1 MQFYYN
7 VTLMK
12 HHLDNWLRSLRNVK
26 ILCVGDVMLD
36 QYVYG
41 DVDRVSPEAPIPVLN
56 INTRSYVV
64 GGAGN
69 VACNISAIGG
79 MANLVAVTGDDL
91 AGSQINNLLDD
102 DQGVINSLIVGNDY
116 PTTVKTRYVADGQH
130 LLRVDDESIDIYSAQ
145 FLDRIFSTVESLLGQ
160 ELPGAIVLSDYGKG
174 VLSSTVTKN
183 IITVAKLLNIPVVI
197 DPKGT
202 DYSKYHGADILTP
215 NRKELSESSLL
226 PTRTSDQIVAAA
238 ENLIDRFA
246 IGSVLVTRGKEG
258 MSLITSNS
266 APLHL
271 PALAREIFDV
281 SGAGDTVAAVM
292 AAGIAAGMKS
302 AEAAELANVAAGIV
316 VGKIGTAVVRNID
329 LFHALSG
336 TASEEK
342 NIIDKNQLNKRITE
356 WRSRGL
362 SIGFTNGCFDLMHPG
377 HISLLEQA
385 KSECD
390 KLIIGLNSDDSVS
403 RLKGEGRPVQN
414 AVARGLVLASL
425 SSVDAVVVFD
435 DDTPIDLIK
444 LMRPDVLVKGA
455 DYLMEDVV
463 GGEFVSSYGGR
474 IVLADLIDG
483 YSTTETIAR
492 LLC

>member
-1 MQFYYN
+1 
-7 VTLMK
+7 
-12 HHLDNWLRSLRNVK
+12 
-26 ILCVGDVMLD
+26 MLD

-56 INTRSYVV
+56 INSRSYVV

-79 MANLVAVTGDDL
+79 VANLVAVIGDDL
-91 AGSQINNLLDD
+91 AGSQINNLLDETERA
-102 DQGVINSLIVGNDY
+102 VASLIVGSDY
-116 PTTVKTRYVADGQH
+116 PTTVKTRFVADGQH
-130 LLRVDDESIDIYSAQ
+130 LLRVDEELIDIYSTQ
-145 FLDRIFSTVESLLGQ
+145 FLEVVFSTVKSLLDQ
-160 ELPGAIVLSDYGKG
+160 KPPGVIVLSDYGKG
-174 VLSSTVTKN
+174 VLSETVVRK
-183 IITVAKLLNIPVVI
+183 IIKAAKVLNIPVII

-202 DYSKYHGADILTP
+202 DYSKYYGADILTP
-215 NRKELSESSLL
+215 NRKELSESTRLS
-226 PTRTSDQIVAAA
+226 TRTSDEIVIAA
-238 ENLIDRFA
+238 EKLIELFA
-246 IGSVLVTRGKEG
+246 VGSVLVTRGKEG

-281 SGAGDTVAAVM
+281 SGAGDTLVAVM
-292 AAGIAAGMKS
+292 AAGVAAGMNA
-302 AEAAELANVAAGIV
+302 AEAAELANISAGIV

-336 TASEEK
+336 TVSEEK
-342 NIIDKNQLNKRITE
+342 NLIDKDQLNKKITE

-390 KLIIGLNSDDSVS
+390 RLVIGLNSDDSVA

-414 AVARGLVLASL
+414 AVARGRVLASL
-425 SSVDAVVVFD
+425 SSVDAVVVFE
-435 DDTPIDLIK
+435 DDTPMDLIR

-455 DYLMEDVV
+455 DYSIEDVV
-463 GGEFVSSYGGR
+463 GGEFVCTYGGR
-474 IVLADLIDG
+474 IVLAELIEG

-492 LLC
+492 LMC

>member
-1 MQFYYN
+1 
-7 VTLMK
+7 MK
-12 HHLDNWLRSLRNVK
+12 HHLDNWLRSLRNINV
-26 ILCVGDVMLD
+26 LCVGDVILD

-56 INTRSYVV
+56 INSRSYVV

-79 MANLVAVTGDDL
+79 VANLVAVTGDDL

-102 DQGVINSLIVGNDY
+102 DAGVINNLISGSDY
-116 PTTVKTRYVADGQH
+116 PTTVKTRFVADGQH
-130 LLRVDDESIDIYSAQ
+130 LLRVDDEVIDVYSTQ
-145 FLDRIFSTVESLLGQ
+145 FLENIFSTVESLLDQGP
-160 ELPGAIVLSDYGKG
+160 PGVIVLSDYGKG
-174 VLSSTVTKN
+174 VLSETVTRN
-183 IITVAKLLNIPVVI
+183 IIKAAKVLNIPVVI

-202 DYSKYHGADILTP
+202 NYSKYYGADILTP

-226 PTRTSDQIVAAA
+226 PTRTSDEIVSAA
-238 ENLIDRFA
+238 EKLIDQFA

-258 MSLITSNS
+258 MSLIKPNCT
-266 APLHL
+266 PLHL

-281 SGAGDTVAAVM
+281 SGAGDTVVAVM
-292 AAGIAAGMKS
+292 AAGVAAGMEA
-302 AEAAELANVAAGIV
+302 AEAAELANIAAGLV

-329 LFHALSG
+329 LLHALNG
-336 TASEEK
+336 TVSVEK
-342 NIIDKNQLNKRITE
+342 NIIDKNQLNKKITE

-362 SIGFTNGCFDLMHPG
+362 LIGFTNGCFDLMHPG

-390 KLIIGLNSDDSVS
+390 RLIIGLNSDESVT

-414 AVARGLVLASL
+414 AVARALVLASL
-425 SSVDAVVVFD
+425 SSVDAVVIFD

-455 DYLMEDVV
+455 DYLLADVV
-463 GGEFVSSYGGR
+463 GGEFVCSYGGR

>member
-1 MQFYYN
+1 
-7 VTLMK
+7 MK
-12 HHLDNWLRSLRNVK
+12 HHLDNWLRSLRNINV
-26 ILCVGDVMLD
+26 LCVGDVILD

-56 INTRSYVV
+56 INSRSYVV

-79 MANLVAVTGDDL
+79 VANLVAVTGDDL
-91 AGSQINNLLDD
+91 AGSQINSLLDD
-102 DQGVINSLIVGNDY
+102 DAGVINSLISGSDY
-116 PTTVKTRYVADGQH
+116 PTTVKTRFVADGQH
-130 LLRVDDESIDIYSAQ
+130 LLRVDDEVIDVYSTQ
-145 FLDRIFSTVESLLGQ
+145 FLENIFSTVESLLDQGP
-160 ELPGAIVLSDYGKG
+160 PGVIVLSDYGKG
-174 VLSSTVTKN
+174 VLSETVTRN
-183 IITVAKLLNIPVVI
+183 IIKAAKVLNIPVII

-202 DYSKYHGADILTP
+202 NYLKYYGADILTP

-226 PTRTSDQIVAAA
+226 PTRTSDEIVSAA
-238 ENLIDRFA
+238 EKLIDQFA

-258 MSLITSNS
+258 MSLIKPNCT
-266 APLHL
+266 PLHL

-281 SGAGDTVAAVM
+281 SGAGDTVVAVM
-292 AAGIAAGMKS
+292 AAGVAAGMEA
-302 AEAAELANVAAGIV
+302 AEAAELANIAAGLV

-329 LFHALSG
+329 LLHALNG
-336 TASEEK
+336 TVSVEK
-342 NIIDKNQLNKRITE
+342 NIIDKNQLNKKITE

-362 SIGFTNGCFDLMHPG
+362 LIGFTNGCFDLMHPG

-390 KLIIGLNSDDSVS
+390 RLIIGLNSDESVT

-414 AVARGLVLASL
+414 AVARALVLASL
-425 SSVDAVVVFD
+425 SSVDAVVIFD
-435 DDTPIDLIK
+435 DDTPMDLIK

-455 DYLMEDVV
+455 DYLLADVV
-463 GGEFVSSYGGR
+463 GGEFVCSYGGR

-492 LLC
+492 LMC

>member
-1 MQFYYN
+1 
-7 VTLMK
+7 MK
-12 HHLDNWLRSLRNVK
+12 HHLDNWLRSLRNINV
-26 ILCVGDVMLD
+26 LCVGDVILD

-56 INTRSYVV
+56 INSRSYVV

-79 MANLVAVTGDDL
+79 VANLVAVTGDDL
-91 AGSQINNLLDD
+91 AGSQINSLLDD
-102 DQGVINSLIVGNDY
+102 DAGVINSLISGSDY
-116 PTTVKTRYVADGQH
+116 PTTVKTRFVADGQH
-130 LLRVDDESIDIYSAQ
+130 LLRVDDEVIDVYSTQ
-145 FLDRIFSTVESLLGQ
+145 FLENIFSTVESLLDQGPP
-160 ELPGAIVLSDYGKG
+160 EVIVLSDYGKG
-174 VLSSTVTKN
+174 VLSETVTRN
-183 IITVAKLLNIPVVI
+183 IIKAAKVLNIPVVI

-202 DYSKYHGADILTP
+202 NYSKYYGADILTP

-226 PTRTSDQIVAAA
+226 PTRTSDEIVSAA
-238 ENLIDRFA
+238 EKLIDQFA

-258 MSLITSNS
+258 MSLIKPNCT
-266 APLHL
+266 PLHL

-281 SGAGDTVAAVM
+281 SGAGDTVVAVM
-292 AAGIAAGMKS
+292 AAGVAAGMEA
-302 AEAAELANVAAGIV
+302 AEAAELANIAAGLV

-329 LFHALSG
+329 LLHALNG
-336 TASEEK
+336 TVSVEK
-342 NIIDKNQLNKRITE
+342 NIIDKNQLNKKITE

-362 SIGFTNGCFDLMHPG
+362 LIGFTNGCFDLMHPG

-390 KLIIGLNSDDSVS
+390 ILIIGLNSDDSVT

-414 AVARGLVLASL
+414 AVARALVLASL
-425 SSVDAVVVFD
+425 SSVDAVVIFD
-435 DDTPIDLIK
+435 DDTPMDLIK

-455 DYLMEDVV
+455 DYLLADVV
-463 GGEFVSSYGGR
+463 GGEFVCSYGGR

-492 LLC
+492 LMC

>member
-1 MQFYYN
+1 
-7 VTLMK
+7 MK
-12 HHLDNWLRSLRNVK
+12 HHLDNWLRSLRNINV
-26 ILCVGDVMLD
+26 LCVGDVILD

-56 INTRSYVV
+56 INSRSYVV

-79 MANLVAVTGDDL
+79 VANLVAVTGDDL

-102 DQGVINSLIVGNDY
+102 DAGVINSLISGSDY
-116 PTTVKTRYVADGQH
+116 PTTVKTRFVADGQH
-130 LLRVDDESIDIYSAQ
+130 LLRVDDEVIDVYSTQ
-145 FLDRIFSTVESLLGQ
+145 FLENIFSTVESLLDQGP
-160 ELPGAIVLSDYGKG
+160 PGVIVLSDYGKG
-174 VLSSTVTKN
+174 VLSETVTRN
-183 IITVAKLLNIPVVI
+183 IIKAAKVLNIPVVI

-202 DYSKYHGADILTP
+202 NYSKYYGADILTP

-226 PTRTSDQIVAAA
+226 PTRTSDEIVSAA
-238 ENLIDRFA
+238 EKLIDQFA

-258 MSLITSNS
+258 MSLIKPNCT
-266 APLHL
+266 PLHL

-281 SGAGDTVAAVM
+281 SGAGDTVVAVM
-292 AAGIAAGMKS
+292 AAGVAAGMEA
-302 AEAAELANVAAGIV
+302 AEAAELANIAAGLV

-329 LFHALSG
+329 LLHALNG
-336 TASEEK
+336 TVSVEK
-342 NIIDKNQLNKRITE
+342 NIIDKNQLNKKITE

-362 SIGFTNGCFDLMHPG
+362 LIGFTNGCFDLMHPG

-390 KLIIGLNSDDSVS
+390 RLIIGLNSDESVT

-414 AVARGLVLASL
+414 AVARALVLASL
-425 SSVDAVVVFD
+425 SSVDAVVIFD

-455 DYLMEDVV
+455 DYLLADVV
-463 GGEFVSSYGGR
+463 GGEFVCSYGGR

>member
-1 MQFYYN
+1 MN
-7 VTLMK
+7 
-12 HHLDNWLRSLRNVK
+12 HHLHSWLPLLRNVN

-56 INTRSYVV
+56 INSRSYVV

-79 MANLVAVTGDDL
+79 VANLVAVIGDDL
-91 AGSQINNLLDD
+91 AGSQINNLLDETERA
-102 DQGVINSLIVGNDY
+102 VASLIVGSDY
-116 PTTVKTRYVADGQH
+116 PTTVKTRFVADGQH
-130 LLRVDDESIDIYSAQ
+130 LLRVDEELINIYSTQ
-145 FLDRIFSTVESLLGQ
+145 FLEVVFSTVKSLLDQ
-160 ELPGAIVLSDYGKG
+160 KPPGVIVLSDYGKG
-174 VLSSTVTKN
+174 VLSETVVRK
-183 IITVAKLLNIPVVI
+183 IIKAAKVLNIPVII

-202 DYSKYHGADILTP
+202 DYSKYYGADILTP
-215 NRKELSESSLL
+215 NRKELSESTRLS
-226 PTRTSDQIVAAA
+226 TRTSDEIVIAA
-238 ENLIDRFA
+238 EKLIELFA
-246 IGSVLVTRGKEG
+246 VGSVLVTRGKEG

-281 SGAGDTVAAVM
+281 SGAGDTLVAVM
-292 AAGIAAGMKS
+292 AAGVAAGMNA
-302 AEAAELANVAAGIV
+302 AEAAELANISAGIV

-336 TASEEK
+336 TVSEEK
-342 NIIDKNQLNKRITE
+342 NLIDRDQLNKKITE

-390 KLIIGLNSDDSVS
+390 RLVIGLNSDDSVA

-414 AVARGLVLASL
+414 AVARGRVLASL
-425 SSVDAVVVFD
+425 SSVDAVVVFE
-435 DDTPIDLIK
+435 DDTPMDLIR

-455 DYLMEDVV
+455 DYSIEDVV
-463 GGEFVSSYGGR
+463 GGEFVCTYGGR
-474 IVLADLIDG
+474 IVLAELIEG

-492 LLC
+492 LMC

>member
-26 ILCVGDVMLD
+26 ILCVGDIMLD

-79 MANLVAVTGDDL
+79 IANLVAVTGDDL

-116 PTTVKTRYVADGQH
+116 ATTVKTRFVADGQH

-145 FLDRIFSTVESLLGQ
+145 FRESIFSTVEALLGQ
-160 ELPGAIVLSDYGKG
+160 EPPGAIVLSDYGKG
-174 VLSSTVTKN
+174 VLSGSITKN
-183 IITVAKLLNIPVVI
+183 IITAAKLLNIPVII

-202 DYSKYHGADILTP
+202 DYSKYYGADILTP

-281 SGAGDTVAAVM
+281 SGAGDTVVAVM
-292 AAGIAAGMKS
+292 AAGVAAGMNS
-302 AEAAELANVAAGIV
+302 AEAAELSNVAAGIV

-336 TASEEK
+336 TVSEEK
-342 NIIDKNQLNKRITE
+342 NIADKNQLNKRITE

-377 HISLLEQA
+377 HISLIEQA

-390 KLIIGLNSDDSVS
+390 KLIIGLNSDESVF

-414 AVARGLVLASL
+414 SVARGLVLASL
-425 SSVDAVVVFD
+425 SSVDAVIVFD